1 MTLSRRFLRT
11 AAVAAISIA
20 AAFPAM
26 AETVIIHAGKVLDV
40 PGNAVRTCVPQRLRL
55 AGEGEAVRLFM
66 RVTKP
71 MRRVKLVVTS
81 GGETVLTKP
90 LLVAKPSEM
99 IAADLPADKVA
110 GLKADITVAIA
121 EGV

>member
-1 MTLSRRFLRT
+1 
-11 AAVAAISIA
+11 
-20 AAFPAM
+20 
-26 AETVIIHAGKVLDV
+26 
-40 PGNAVRTCVPQRLRL
+40 
-55 AGEGEAVRLFM
+55 M

>member
-1 MTLSRRFLRT
+1 MLVDPPATISAGTASNLALVFRPMALGEQVATLSFSNSGAIPSRT
-11 AAVAAISIA
+11 I
-20 AAFPAM
+20 
-26 AETVIIHAGKVLDV
+26 
-40 PGNAVRTCVPQRLRL
+40 RL